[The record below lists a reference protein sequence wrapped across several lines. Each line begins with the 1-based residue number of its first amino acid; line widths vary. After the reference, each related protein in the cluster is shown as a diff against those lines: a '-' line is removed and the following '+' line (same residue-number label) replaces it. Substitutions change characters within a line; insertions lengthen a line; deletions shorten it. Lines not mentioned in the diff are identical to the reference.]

1 MFLSP
6 LSIQFIW
13 HPEDKETVFPI
24 VEYCKQKLS
33 RNPDNSFLHSLDF
46 PIFCYT
52 SKNENDVPSE
62 INTMAEKTLVFAFVG
77 SSITASDEWT
87 EYLSEVEKKDRVKV
101 IYVALDKTAL
111 NVSFITSVNAI
122 RYSGYSE
129 KYQDIELNRRMFVE
143 IAHEIYRWL
152 FRSED
157 HKQLKLFISHAKN
170 DDNGVELAKELKSF
184 IDSDTKM
191 SNFFDV
197 NDIQNGDDFDD
208 TIIESIKES
217 TLIIVHSNSYSA
229 RFWCQKEV
237 ICAKENDRPIVEV
250 NCIDGIEDRSFPLMC
265 NYPSIRYNNALEV
278 LEFALMETV
287 RFHYCDKLMCM
298 YKNNGYFTNAK
309 TFNRVPDSFM
319 IKNVAE
325 PEIVYPE
332 PELYADEAEKLTD
345 KPMHTPLSFSKS
357 NISGKRFGIS
367 ISHSP
372 VEDMARLGQD
382 NSHLKCLSKILAQK
396 IIRNDALLMYGG
408 DLRPNGFTQFLF
420 EEAKIVRSHSHNEKK
435 ILIENYTSWPVQQ
448 SESSELKQWTADHRG
463 VCKFINCDLPC
474 DVNYSTDDY
483 ITSYIW
489 GRCLTDMRKRM
500 INESDVRICAG
511 GKISDF
517 KGCMPGILEEI
528 LFAAAQK
535 KPIFLLGGFGG
546 MSERICRY
554 LSTGILPEELTK
566 EWQLSKSPEYQETV
580 KEYEARKMD
589 IDYSKV
595 LSLDISSLNNGLSDE
610 QNRRLFVTPFQDEVI
625 TLISVGLRNLF
636 PEQ

>member
-6 LSIQFIW
+6 LSIKFIW

-52 SKNENDVPSE
+52 SNNDDVPSE

-77 SSITASDEWT
+77 SSIAASDEWT
-87 EYLSEVEKKDRVKV
+87 EYLSNVENKDGVKV
-101 IYVALDKTAL
+101 LYVALDKTAL
-111 NVSFITSVNAI
+111 NVSFITPVNAI
-122 RYSGYSE
+122 RYSDYAGRYR
-129 KYQDIELNRRMFVE
+129 DIELNRRMFVE

-152 FRSED
+152 FSSQD

-170 DDNGVELAKELKSF
+170 DKNGVELAKDLKAF

-191 SNFFDV
+191 TNFFDV
-197 NDIQNGDDFDD
+197 NDIQNGDDFND

-217 TLIIVHSNSYSA
+217 TLIIVHSNSYSS

-319 IKNVAE
+319 LKDVAE

-332 PELYADEAEKLTD
+332 PELYSDESEKLTD
-345 KPMHTPLSFSKS
+345 KPMYTPLSFSKS

-367 ISHSP
+367 ISDSP
-372 VEDMARLGQD
+372 EEDMARLGQD
-382 NSHLKCLSKILAQK
+382 KSHLKCLAKSLAQK

-408 DLRPNGFTQFLF
+408 DLRPSGFTQFLF
-420 EEAKIVRSHSHNEKK
+420 EEAKIVRSHSPNEKK

-448 SESSELKQWTADHRG
+448 SESSELKQWTAEHRG
-463 VCKFINCDLPC
+463 VCKFINCALPS
-474 DVNYSTDDY
+474 DVDYTTDDY
-483 ITSYIW
+483 ITGYIW

-500 INESDVRICAG
+500 IDVSDVRICAG

-517 KGCMPGILEEI
+517 KGGMPGILEEI
-528 LFAAAQK
+528 LLAVEQK
-535 KPIFLLGGFGG
+535 KPVFLLGGFGG

-566 EWQLSKSPEYQETV
+566 EYQINKSSEYQKTV
-580 KEYEARKMD
+580 NEYEARNIV
-589 IDYSKV
+589 IDYSNV

-610 QNRRLFVTPFQDEVI
+610 QNKRLFVTPFLEEVI

>member
-52 SKNENDVPSE
+52 SNNDDVPSE
-62 INTMAEKTLVFAFVG
+62 INTMAEKTLVFAFVR
-77 SSITASDEWT
+77 SSIAASDEWT
-87 EYLSEVEKKDRVKV
+87 EYLSNVENKDGVKV
-101 IYVALDKTAL
+101 LYVALDKTAL
-111 NVSFITSVNAI
+111 NVSFITPVNAI
-122 RYSGYSE
+122 RYSDYAGRYR
-129 KYQDIELNRRMFVE
+129 DIELNRRMFVE

-152 FRSED
+152 FSSQD

-170 DDNGVELAKELKSF
+170 DKNGVELAKKLKAF

-191 SNFFDV
+191 TNFFDV
-197 NDIQNGDDFDD
+197 NDIQNGDDFND

-217 TLIIVHSNSYSA
+217 TLIIVHSNSYSS

-265 NYPSIRYNNALEV
+265 NYPSIRFNNELEV

-287 RFHYCDKLMCM
+287 RFQYCDKLMRM

-309 TFNRVPDSFM
+309 TYNRVPDSFM
-319 IKNVAE
+319 LKGVDE
-325 PEIVYPE
+325 CEIIYPE
-332 PELYADEAEKLTD
+332 PELYVDESEKLTD

-367 ISHSP
+367 ISDSP
-372 VEDMARLGQD
+372 EEDMMRLGQD
-382 NSHLKCLSKILAQK
+382 KSHLKCLAKSLAQK

-420 EEAKIVRSHSHNEKK
+420 EEAKIVRSHSPNAKK
-435 ILIENYTSWPVQQ
+435 ILIKNYTSWPMQQ
-448 SESSELKQWTADHRG
+448 SETSELKQWTAEHRG
-463 VCKFINCDLPC
+463 VCEFIKCELPP
-474 DVNYSTDDY
+474 DVEYTTGSD
-483 ITSYIW
+483 ISGYIW
-489 GRCLTDMRKRM
+489 GCCLTDMRKRM
-500 INESDVRICAG
+500 VDESDIRICAG
-511 GKISDF
+511 GKITGF
-517 KGCMPGILEEI
+517 KGCIPGILEEI
-528 LFAAAQK
+528 LFAIEQK
-535 KPIFLLGGFGG
+535 KPVFLLGGFGG

-566 EWQLSKSPEYQETV
+566 EYQINKSSEYQKTV
-580 KEYEARKMD
+580 NEYEARNIV
-589 IDYSKV
+589 IDYSNV

-610 QNRRLFVTPFQDEVI
+610 QNKRLFVTPFLDEVI

>member
-13 HPEDKETVFPI
+13 HPDDKKIVLPM

-33 RNPDNSFLHSLDF
+33 RNPDNPFLHSLDF

-77 SSITASDEWT
+77 SSITSSDEWT
-87 EYLSEVEKKDRVKV
+87 EYLSEVEKKDGVKN
-101 IYVALDKTAL
+101 ICVALDQTAL
-111 NVSFITSVNAI
+111 DFISLANAI
-122 RYSGYSE
+122 RYGDYT
-129 KYQDIELNRRMFVE
+129 KNYRDIELNRRMFVE

-152 FRSED
+152 FSSED
-157 HKQLKLFISHAKN
+157 HKQLKLFISHTKN
-170 DDNGVELAKELKSF
+170 DKKGFELAKELKEL
-184 IDSDTKM
+184 IDKDMKFT
-191 SNFFDV
+191 NFFDV
-197 NDIQNGDDFDD
+197 NDIQNGDDFND
-208 TIIESIKES
+208 TIIASIKES
-217 TLIIVHSNSYSA
+217 TLVIVHSNSYSS

-237 ICAKENDRPIVEV
+237 ICAKENDRPIVEA

-287 RFHYCDKLMCM
+287 RFQYCDKLMGM

-319 IKNVAE
+319 LKNVAE

-372 VEDMARLGQD
+372 QEDMARLGQD
-382 NSHLKCLSKILAQK
+382 KSHLKCLSKILAQK

-408 DLRPNGFTQFLF
+408 DLRPNGFTRFLF
-420 EEAKIVRSHSHNEKK
+420 EEAKIVRNHFPNTPK
-435 ILIENYTSWPVQQ
+435 ILIENYSSWPMQQ
-448 SESSELKQWTADHRG
+448 SESSELKQWTAAHRG
-463 VCKFINCDLPC
+463 MCKFTKCDLPP
-474 DVNYSTDDY
+474 DVDNTTGDE
-483 ITSYIW
+483 ITGYIW

-500 INESDVRICAG
+500 IDVSDVRICAG
-511 GKISDF
+511 GKISGF

-528 LFAAAQK
+528 LLAVQQE
-535 KPIFLLGGFGG
+535 KPVFLLGGFGG
-546 MSERICRY
+546 MSGRICRY

-589 IDYSKV
+589 IDYSGV
-595 LSLDISSLNNGLSDE
+595 LGLNISSLNNGLSDE
-610 QNRRLFVTPFQDEVI
+610 QNKRLFVTPFLDEVI

-636 PEQ
+636 PER

>member
-13 HPEDKETVFPI
+13 HPNDTGKVLPI

-52 SKNENDVPSE
+52 SKNDNIPPA

-77 SSITASDEWT
+77 CSIVGSDEWND
-87 EYLSEVEKKDRVKV
+87 YLSAIEKKDGVQV
-101 IYVALDKTAL
+101 IYIALDKIAF
-111 NVSFITSVNAI
+111 NIDFISSVNAI
-122 RYSGYSE
+122 RYSDYADH
-129 KYQDIELNRRMFVE
+129 YQDDELVRRMFVE
-143 IAHEIYRWL
+143 LAHEIYRWL
-152 FRSED
+152 LSSED
-157 HKQLKLFISHAKN
+157 HRQLKLFISHTKN
-170 DDNGVELAKELKSF
+170 DKNGVELAKELKTF

-191 SNFFDV
+191 TNFFDV
-197 NDIQNGDDFDD
+197 NDIQNGDDFND
-208 TIIESIKES
+208 TIVKSIKES
-217 TLIIVHSNSYSA
+217 TLIIVHSNSYSS

-319 IKNVAE
+319 LKDVAE
-325 PEIVYPE
+325 SEIVYPE
-332 PELYADEAEKLTD
+332 PELYSDESEKLTD
-345 KPMHTPLSFSKS
+345 KPMYTPLSFSKS

-367 ISHSP
+367 ISDSP
-372 VEDMARLGQD
+372 EEDMARLGQD
-382 NSHLKCLSKILAQK
+382 KSHLKCLAKSLAQK

-408 DLRPNGFTQFLF
+408 DLRPSGFTQFLF
-420 EEAKIVRSHSHNEKK
+420 EEAKIANSHFPKSTR
-435 ILIENYTSWPVQQ
+435 ILIENYVSWPVQQ
-448 SESSELKQWTADHRG
+448 FQKPELNSWVAEHRGVCNFIKCELPSDISESSEGTEISG
-463 VCKFINCDLPC
+463 YV
-474 DVNYSTDDY
+474 
-483 ITSYIW
+483 W
-489 GRCLTDMRKRM
+489 GRCLSDMRKRM
-500 INESDVRICAG
+500 VDASDVRICAG
-511 GKISDF
+511 GKIIGF
-517 KGCMPGILEEI
+517 NGCMPGILEEV
-528 LFAAAQK
+528 LLAVEQN
-535 KPIFLLGGFGG
+535 KPVFLLGGFGG

-566 EWQLSKSPEYQETV
+566 EWQMFNSSVYFQTVSEYNNHN
-580 KEYEARKMD
+580 MS
-589 IDYSKV
+589 IDYSKINK
-595 LSLDISSLNNGLSDE
+595 LNIASLNNGLSE
-610 QNRRLFVTPFQDEVI
+610 GENKRLFTTPFLDEVI
-625 TLISVGLRNLF
+625 TLISIGLRNLF
-636 PEQ
+636 PKQ

>member
-13 HPEDKETVFPI
+13 HPNDTGKVLPI

-52 SKNENDVPSE
+52 SNNDDVPSE

-77 SSITASDEWT
+77 RSIVASDKWT
-87 EYLSEVEKKDRVKV
+87 DYLSDVKKEAGVQV
-101 IYVALDKTAL
+101 IFIALDKTAF
-111 NVSFITSVNAI
+111 NIDFICHVNAM
-122 RYSGYSE
+122 RYGDYT
-129 KYQDIELNRRMFVE
+129 KNYRDIELKRRMFVE
-143 IAHEIYRWL
+143 IAHEIYRL
-152 FRSED
+152 AFSPKD
-157 HKQLKLFISHAKN
+157 QQLKLFISHAKN
-170 DDNGVELAKELKSF
+170 DKNGVELAKDLKTF

-191 SNFFDV
+191 TNFFDV
-197 NDIQNGDDFDD
+197 NDIQNGDEFNE
-208 TIIESIKES
+208 TIIAGIKES
-217 TLIIVHSNSYSA
+217 TLIIVHSNSYSS

-265 NYPSIRYNNALEV
+265 NYPSIRINKALGI

-287 RFHYCDKLMCM
+287 RFQYCDKLMRM

-319 IKNVAE
+319 LKNVAE

-332 PELYADEAEKLTD
+332 PELYSDEAEKLTD
-345 KPMHTPLSFSKS
+345 KFMHTPLSFSKS

-367 ISHSP
+367 ISDSP
-372 VEDMARLGQD
+372 DDDMMRLGED
-382 NSHLKCLSKILAQK
+382 KSHLKCLAKNLAQK

-420 EEAKIVRSHSHNEKK
+420 EEAKIVRSHSPNAKK
-435 ILIENYTSWPVQQ
+435 ILIENYISWPMQQ
-448 SESSELKQWTADHRG
+448 SETSKLKQWTAEHRG
-463 VCKFINCDLPC
+463 VCEFIKCELPP
-474 DVNYSTDDY
+474 DVEYTTGSD
-483 ITSYIW
+483 ISGYIW
-489 GRCLTDMRKRM
+489 GCCLTDMRKRM
-500 INESDVRICAG
+500 IDESDIRICAG
-511 GKISDF
+511 GKITGF

-528 LFAAAQK
+528 LLAIEQK
-535 KPIFLLGGFGG
+535 KPVFLLGGFGG
-546 MSERICRY
+546 ISERICRY
-554 LSTGILPEELTK
+554 LSTGIVPKELTK
-566 EWQLSKSPEYQETV
+566 EWQVRKSEEYKKTV
-580 KEYEARKMD
+580 IEYASRKMD

-595 LSLDISSLNNGLSDE
+595 SRLNMASLNNGLSDE
-610 QNRRLFVTPFQDEVI
+610 QNKRLFVTPFLDEVI
-625 TLISVGLRNLF
+625 TLISAGLRNIF
-636 PEQ
+636 PEK